1 MGGSI
6 KEIGKNAF
14 YGCSSLKTV
23 TIGKNVTSIGEKSF
37 YKCTSLTKVT
47 IPAKVSKMGKAVF
60 YGCKKLKLI
69 QIKTKKL
76 TDKTIG
82 AKAFKG
88 IYKNAVIKV
97 PISKRNAYKKMFKK
111 KGVTGK
117 MQVIK

>member
-1 MGGSI
+1 MAALRR
-6 KEIGKNAF
+6 KNAF
-14 YGCSSLKTV
+14 YGCNSLKTV

-37 YKCTSLTKVT
+37 YKCTSLTKVK
-47 IPAKVSKMGKAVF
+47 IPARVSKMGKAVF
-60 YGCKKLKLI
+60 YGC
-69 QIKTKKL
+69 KKL

-88 IYKNAVIKV
+88 INKNAVIKV
-97 PISKRNAYKKMFKK
+97 PTSKRNAYKKMFKK